1 MVVEDAEGHRIAET
15 SASAGP
21 AEHAGDAS
29 PSTFAIR
36 CGPNPVGRLVVS
48 GPDASEPAVHATMAA
63 LASSLG
69 ELADATSHTLASE
82 LVQGRIQQRSFVS
95 LRAPEVPGYDL
106 ASHYEAARVI
116 GGDFFELFRTQ
127 RRGHPIGVVIADVTG
142 KGIAAALLMAFARPV
157 IHAALDAARG
167 PVDALER
174 TNRILVDEIRS
185 GLFITAIAATL
196 DPDRGRVRLANA
208 GHELPL
214 LAPGDGGPIREIEG
228 NGRLLGAF
236 EDLAVPPVDV
246 DLRPGDVLLLYTDGV
261 TDAQAAG
268 GDRFGDARLRSVIDA
283 SRDGGAHVVVAAI
296 RDAVAA
302 FRGDVEPVDDVT
314 IVGLCRHRT

>member
-1 MVVEDAEGHRIAET
+1 VEDADGHAIAET
-15 SASAGP
+15 AAGRAGP
-21 AEHAGDAS
+21 DRTAAPA
-29 PSTFAIR
+29 TFAIR
-36 CGPNPVGRLVVS
+36 CGPNPVGRLIVS
-48 GPDASEPAVHATMAA
+48 GPAASEPAVHASMAA
-63 LASSLG
+63 LASALG

-167 PVDALER
+167 PVDALDR
-174 TNRILVDEIRS
+174 TNKILVDEIHS

-196 DPDRGRVRLANA
+196 DPERGRVRLANA

-214 LAPGDGGPIREIEG
+214 IAPGDGGAIREIEG
-228 NGRLLGAF
+228 SGRLLGAF
-236 EDLAVPPVDV
+236 GRIAVPPVDV

-261 TDAQAAG
+261 TDAQAADG
-268 GDRFGDARLRSVIDA
+268 ERFGETRLRAVIES

-302 FRGDVEPVDDVT
+302 FRGEVEPVDDVT
-314 IVGLCRHRT
+314 IVGICRHRA